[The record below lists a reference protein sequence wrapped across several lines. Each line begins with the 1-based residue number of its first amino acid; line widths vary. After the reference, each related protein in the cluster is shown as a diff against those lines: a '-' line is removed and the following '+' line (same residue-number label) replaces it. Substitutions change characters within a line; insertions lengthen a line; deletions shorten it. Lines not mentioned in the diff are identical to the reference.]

1 MPVAEITVQY
11 VNFAKPGKKFG
22 SVKSSEGNY
31 YWGPDKL
38 LHAFQQGEVC
48 KIEYSENNGFN
59 SIGKK
64 LGSTKAPP
72 LTPPPRQRTN
82 PVDAENMF
90 IIALLKEFVAAGK
103 VDLSTTEIAQ
113 AVKMIR
119 EAYRVT
125 LGGLEKQRS
134 DEMDDA
140 VEY

>member
-31 YWGPDKL
+31 YWGPDNL

-72 LTPPPRQRTN
+72 LTPPPV
-82 PVDAENMF
+82 PIVPKPAPKPE
-90 IIALLKEFVAAGK
+90 APKAAPKE
-103 VDLSTTEIAQ
+103 
-113 AVKMIR
+113 
-119 EAYRVT
+119 
-125 LGGLEKQRS
+125 
-134 DEMDDA
+134 
-140 VEY
+140 